1 VSFDPALAEFR
12 VATLPL
18 ERVIDPLALT
28 HAPDRVAHYRDC
40 MAAGERFPPIA
51 VVRVLGL
58 YLVADGH
65 KRLAAYRSL
74 GFTDI
79 LVEVWPLGRWARD
92 QRRQAVANLRKN
104 RTIAR
109 LAMREPQTA
118 FRLLLSTI
126 LHWKRVGAS
135 LAFLITGRR
144 R

>member
-18 ERVIDPLALT
+18 ERVIDPLAIT
-28 HAPDRVAHYRDC
+28 HAPDRVARYRDC

-51 VVRVLGL
+51 VVRVLGV

-74 GFTDI
+74 GSTDI
-79 LVEVWPLGRWARD
+79 LVEVWPMRRWASD
-92 QRRQAVANLRKN
+92 QRRQALANLRKN
-104 RTIAR
+104 RMIVF
-109 LAMREPQTA
+109 LAVREPIAA

-135 LAFLITGRR
+135 LAFWITRR